1 MRVDTLLIE
10 IGTEELPSSY
20 MPYLEKDLQVRFQEW
35 LQAECWVFAHC
46 GVSITPRRLVFRV
59 GSLSENQQKQ
69 PEWIKGP
76 PLRAALTADNHQ
88 TPALKGFLNRCRS
101 EQYEI
106 RNLDN
111 GQYVFGLSQPENQT
125 AQLFFSQNFPKF
137 ILKYPFEK
145 QMRWE
150 KYQFIRPIK
159 WVLSLYGSESIPMIL
174 LDTESRSVSRLLQGQ
189 AEIPVQSVE
198 AYDDMIQ
205 QNGILLSGQSRESA
219 IRSHFT
225 SESCPP
231 RSSVVTEN
239 ASRTEV
245 PVVVEAIFP
254 EKFIQLPGEVIET
267 VLSSQM
273 KCFPMYKDSG
283 NQLTNHFRFVMNGYR
298 DRETVKKGFEKVMTA
313 RLSDAA
319 YFYEQDHKIPFSS
332 RNGKLST
339 VLFMEKLGTMDQKVQ
354 RISLIAEKLASFPEI
369 QRLPELLTVIS
380 LYKVDL
386 TTLLVQE
393 LTELQGAVGRIYS
406 KEAGIDQ
413 SIALAIEESY
423 QPKSEEDALPHS
435 DLGRMIS
442 LLDRWDTWIGVHCIG
457 LSLSSSGDPL
467 GIRRTVN
474 GLLRILMEK
483 PGNIPL
489 ETYVDSA
496 ITAYQQIN
504 GMKVNPDKVTQEWKA
519 YYCQRMR
526 SLLSDQYRYDIIQ
539 SVLSENNPP
548 NRMIEKIQLIEKEL
562 GNNELKNLY
571 QAFVRMQKITQTPYM
586 TGSPSRNLLEANAE
600 KNLWDI
606 AIEVESVIDQN
617 KGSIQYELQQL
628 YRLNRPIEQ
637 FFIDV
642 MVMADDQEIRENR
655 LRMLS
660 WILSLISRFA
670 DFSKLVFEG
679 GNEQ

>member
-1 MRVDTLLIE
+1 MRADTLLIE

-20 MPYLEKDLQVRFQEW
+20 MPFLEKELQVRFQEW
-35 LQAECWVFAHC
+35 LQAECWAFTRSEVT
-46 GVSITPRRLVFRV
+46 ITPRRMVFRV
-59 GSLSENQQKQ
+59 DSLSENQQKQ

-76 PLRAALTADNHQ
+76 PHQAAFTPDNQQ

-101 EQYEI
+101 EQFEI
-106 RNLDN
+106 RKLDN
-111 GQYVFGLSQPENQT
+111 GQYVYGLSQPDNQT

-137 ILKYPFEK
+137 ILKFPFEK
-145 QMRWE
+145 LMRWE

-159 WVLSLYGSESIPMIL
+159 WVLSLYGSELITMTL

-189 AEIPVQSVE
+189 AEVPIQSVE
-198 AYDDMIQ
+198 AYDDMIS
-205 QNGILLSGQSRESA
+205 QNGILLSDQCRESA
-219 IRSHFT
+219 IRDHFT

-231 RSSVVTEN
+231 RPSVVTEN
-239 ASRTEV
+239 ANRTEV
-245 PVVVEAIFP
+245 PVVVEATFP

-273 KCFPMYKDSG
+273 KCFPIYKGSD
-283 NQLTNHFRFVMNGYR
+283 NQLTNHFKFVMNGCR
-298 DRETVKKGFEKVMTA
+298 DREVVKKGFEKVMTA

-332 RNGKLST
+332 RIGKLSS

-354 RISLIAEKLASFPEI
+354 RISLIAEKLASFPEM

-393 LTELQGAVGRIYS
+393 LTELQGVVGRIYS

-413 SIALAIEESY
+413 PIALAIEESY

-483 PGNIPL
+483 PGEIPL
-489 ETYVDSA
+489 ENYANAV

-504 GMKVNPDKVTQEWKA
+504 GTMVNPDKVTQEWKA

-539 SVLSENNPP
+539 SVLSEDNSP
-548 NRMIEKIQLIEKEL
+548 NRMIQKIQLIEKEI

-571 QAFVRMQKITQTPYM
+571 QSFIRMQKISQTPYQA
-586 TGSPSRNLLEANAE
+586 GSPNRNLLESNAE
-600 KNLWDI
+600 KNLWDT
-606 AIEVESVIDQN
+606 AIEVENEIHQN
-617 KGSIQYELQQL
+617 RESIQFELQQL
-628 YRLNRPIEQ
+628 YRLNQPIEQ

-642 MVMADDQEIRENR
+642 MVMADDRTIRENR

-660 WILSLISRFA
+660 WILSLISKFA